1 VYFNDVPGEQVD
13 SRATLPETIMRRWL
27 NRILTPPLM
36 FVAALIL
43 FVEEILW
50 EAAKRLMAQLGR
62 LPLIHWLEAAIV
74 RLPPYGAA
82 AVFLLPGTLLLP
94 VKIGALWLI
103 AHGYTLIGLQL
114 IIAAKLLGTALVA
127 RIFTLARP
135 ALMTLAWFA
144 WAYTWVMAWRAR
156 IYGFV
161 KASRAWHTVMRWR
174 ARMRAWFSRLKPGR
188 IGQRLRA
195 IRRLRKRWAAR

>member
-1 VYFNDVPGEQVD
+1 
-13 SRATLPETIMRRWL
+13 MRRWL

-43 FVEEILW
+43 FAEEVLW
-50 EAAKRLMAQLGR
+50 EMAKRLMAQLGR
-62 LPLIHWLEAAIV
+62 LPLIHSLEAAIA

-82 AVFLLPGTLLLP
+82 AVFLLPGVLLLP

-103 AHGYTLIGLQL
+103 AHGYTLTGLQL

-127 RIFTLARP
+127 RIFTLTRP
-135 ALMTLAWFA
+135 ALMSLAWFA
-144 WAYTWVMAWRAR
+144 WAYAWVMAWRAR

-161 KASRAWHTVMRWR
+161 KASRAWHSLERWR
-174 ARMRAWFSRLKPGR
+174 AGMRAWFARLKPGR
-188 IGQRLRA
+188 IAQRLRA
-195 IRRLRKRWAAR
+195 IRRHKRRGATR

>member
-1 VYFNDVPGEQVD
+1 
-13 SRATLPETIMRRWL
+13 MRRWL
-27 NRILTPPLM
+27 NRILTTPLM

-43 FVEEILW
+43 FVEEVLW

-62 LPLIHWLEAAIV
+62 LALIHWLEVAIG

-103 AHGYTLIGLQL
+103 AHGHTLTGLQL

-127 RIFTLARP
+127 RIFTLTRP
-135 ALMTLAWFA
+135 ALMTIVWFA
-144 WAYTWVMAWRAR
+144 RLYAWVMAWRAR

-161 KASRAWHTVMRWR
+161 KASSTWQALLRWR
-174 ARMRAWFSRLKPGR
+174 ARMRAWFARLKPGR
-188 IGQRLRA
+188 MAQRLRA
-195 IRRLRKRWAAR
+195 IRRLKRRGAMR